1 MVALLALILAF
12 APPVPDASPQP
23 PTTRSSSDIP
33 EIGRVRAISP
43 ACGAMRDL
51 VIPSF
56 KAAKEADGHFENV
69 SKNLPEYVRAIADDS
84 KYNPEPPALRE
95 FRLAK
100 IAMDNTKML
109 QNAKVIA
116 DALGDRRLAGTSDT
130 AVIAERQ
137 QLQSLYDYQITR
149 ASELNQFVMR
159 EENRVA
165 LLGVGGDGGAFRGR
179 NGNQAQAT
187 PEPRQ
192 TSTPP
197 GMPKLDGRNG
207 FADAA
212 SIRDWT
218 GQISAAVKG
227 NEEAAARTFFFIS
240 KSCQAK

>member
-12 APPVPDASPQP
+12 APPVPDVSPQP
-23 PTTRSSSDIP
+23 PATQSASDIP

-56 KAAKEADGHFENV
+56 KAAKEADGRFENV

-84 KYNPEPPALRE
+84 KFNPEPPALRE

-100 IAMDNTKML
+100 LAMDNTKML

-116 DALGDRRLAGTSDT
+116 DALGDRRLAGTSDP

-137 QLQSLYDYQITR
+137 QLQSLYESQITR

-159 EENRVA
+159 EENTVA

-179 NGNQAQAT
+179 NGSQAT

-192 TSTPP
+192 TSTPL
-197 GMPKLDGRNG
+197 GMPKLYGRIG

-218 GQISAAVKG
+218 GQITAAVKG
-227 NEEAAARTFFFIS
+227 NEEVAARTFFVIS

>member
-23 PTTRSSSDIP
+23 PATQSASDIP

-56 KAAKEADGHFENV
+56 KAAKEADGRFENV

-84 KYNPEPPALRE
+84 KYNPEPAAVRE

-100 IAMDNTKML
+100 LAMDNTKML

-116 DALGDRRLAGTSDT
+116 DALGDRRLAGTSDP

-159 EENRVA
+159 EENTVA

-192 TSTPP
+192 TSTPM
-197 GMPKLDGRNG
+197 GMPKLNGRIG

-218 GQISAAVKG
+218 GQITAAVKG
-227 NEEAAARTFFFIS
+227 NEEVAARAFFSIA

>member
-84 KYNPEPPALRE
+84 KYNPEPPSIRE

-100 IAMDNTKML
+100 LAMDNTKML

-116 DALGDRRLAGTSDT
+116 DALGDRRLANTSDP

-137 QLQSLYDYQITR
+137 QLQTLYDFQITR

-159 EENRVA
+159 EENTVA
-165 LLGVGGDGGAFRGR
+165 LAGVGGDGGAFRGR
-179 NGNQAQAT
+179 MQPQAT
-187 PEPRQ
+187 PEPRE
-192 TSTPP
+192 TSTPL
-197 GMPKLDGRNG
+197 GMPKLNGRIG

-218 GQISAAVKG
+218 GQITAAVKG
-227 NEEAAARTFFFIS
+227 NEEAAARTFFSIA
-240 KSCQAK
+240 KSCQAKS